1 MEILN
6 QYPVMEP
13 VISPWIL
20 LVLSCFACLSLYIAI
35 SAFQESSCGLGF
47 SLVALALVLGGIICY
62 GIFAEVESGRNRY
75 ECLIDD
81 TVSFVEVA
89 ENYNIVGQRG
99 ELWILEDRD
108 EISVDQNLDGKV
120 LLWRK

>member
-1 MEILN
+1 MTIVN
-6 QYPVMEP
+6 QYPVMES

-20 LVLSCFACLSLYIAI
+20 LVLSCFACLSLYITI

-81 TVSFVEVA
+81 TVPFVEVV
-89 ENYNIVGQRG
+89 ENYDVVSQRG

-108 EISVDQNLDGKV
+108 EISVD
-120 LLWRK
+120 

>member
-13 VISPWIL
+13 VISLWVVV
-20 LVLSCFACLSLYIAI
+20 VLICFACISLLMAI
-35 SAFQESSCGLGF
+35 LALQERVWVLGF
-47 SLVALALVLGGIICY
+47 SLVALSLVLGGILFY
-62 GIFAEVESGRNRY
+62 GSAKRESGRNRY

-89 ENYNIVGQRG
+89 ENYDVISRRG

-108 EISVDQNLDGKV
+108 EISVD
-120 LLWRK
+120 

>member
-1 MEILN
+1 MTIVN
-6 QYPVMEP
+6 QYPVMKP

-20 LVLSCFACLSLYIAI
+20 LVLSCFACLSLLIAVLN
-35 SAFQESSCGLGF
+35 FQERNCVLGF
-47 SLVALALVLGGIICY
+47 LVVLAIVLIGICCY
-62 GIFAEVESGRNRY
+62 GLFAEVESGRNRY

-81 TVSFVEVA
+81 TVPFVEVV

-99 ELWILEDRD
+99 ELWILENRD
-108 EISVDQNLDGKV
+108 EISVDQNLDGEV